1 MTILPFLAITFGAA
15 TASLLTRR
23 TARVSMAIGVLGL
36 ALAALSASAIA
47 PGSVASVG
55 GGELRASEYIRL
67 FALLG
72 AVAGLI
78 LALLGLATTSHRH
91 APGVLLGGIGAAVLA
106 LALPDAQA
114 AVIAATAGGVI
125 GFLVT
130 VGPPATA
137 RGVLV
142 GVREL
147 RALAVAGSLAILA
160 AAWIGRPLDQLLA
173 EPAVFGLAYL
183 GFAVGVAIRF
193 GAIPFHFWAARLA
206 DAAPEI
212 SLPMLMAWGPAAF
225 GIVALTWV
233 DQSVAP
239 LALPLTAERALVVA
253 VGGVSV
259 ILGSLAAWIQDD
271 LEHVVGYTIIAD
283 AGVAILGLA
292 VLDATA
298 WEPART
304 WILVFVMTRSAFAA
318 WAVAVRGAFGTRRIA
333 ELSGWILRA
342 PLLALGLAVIVIA
355 SIGWPG
361 FVAWE
366 ARAALIDKTVG
377 WPIAILVTAGALG
390 PLAAYGRLVL
400 VGLRPP
406 SEAVRGGGSERPR
419 WPGPVPS
426 RPMVGRSRTERAFER
441 SGHFAGG
448 LLDVLWALP
457 DALRAN
463 RTLIAAALVVA
474 LSGLSFSVAAGG
486 LGVPEAARAAPG
498 QQQGPTGSEPP
509 GEASPGPSES
519 EAPVE
524 SEPVA
529 SEPPVASEA
538 PASEPPASEPPA
550 SEPSFQPLPTSS

>member
-1 MTILPFLAITFGAA
+1 VNLLPFLAIAFGAA
-15 TASLLTRR
+15 AASLLTRR
-23 TARVSMAIGVLGL
+23 TPALSATIGILGL
-36 ALAALSASAIA
+36 AAAAVTASTIIPDSTAA
-47 PGSVASVG
+47 VG
-55 GGELRASEYIRL
+55 GGELRATAYIRL
-67 FALLG
+67 FAMLG
-72 AVAGLI
+72 SVVG
-78 LALLGLATTSHRH
+78 LALVVLGLATTSHRH
-91 APGVLLGGIGAAVLA
+91 VPGVLLGGIGAAVLA
-106 LALPDAQA
+106 LALPDAQT
-114 AVIAATAGGVI
+114 AVIAATAGGLI
-125 GFLVT
+125 GILVT
-130 VGPPATA
+130 LGPPTSA

-142 GVREL
+142 GIREL

-183 GFAVGVAIRF
+183 GFAVAVAIRF

-271 LEHVVGYTIIAD
+271 LEHIVGYTIIAD

-292 VLDATA
+292 VFDATA

-318 WAVAVRGAFGTRRIA
+318 WAIAVRGAFGTRRIA

-342 PLLALGLAVIVIA
+342 PLLAVALAVIVVA

-366 ARAALIDKTVG
+366 ARATLIDKTVG
-377 WPIAILVTAGALG
+377 WPLAILVTAGAFG

-400 VGLRPP
+400 AGLRPP
-406 SEAVRGGGSERPR
+406 SEAVQRGGSERPQ
-419 WPGPVPS
+419 WPAPVPS
-426 RPMVGRSRTERAFER
+426 RPMVGLSPTERAFER
-441 SGHFAGG
+441 TGHVLGG
-448 LLDVLWALP
+448 LLDILWAVP
-457 DALRAN
+457 GALRAN
-463 RTLIAAALVVA
+463 RTLIAALLVIA
-474 LSGLSFSVAAGG
+474 LSGLSFTVAAGG
-486 LGVPEAARAAPG
+486 LGLPDAARAAPG
-498 QQQGPTGSEPP
+498 QQQGPTESEPP
-509 GEASPGPSES
+509 GGESP
-519 EAPVE
+519 APGE
-524 SEPVA
+524 TQLPVP
-529 SEPPVASEA
+529 SEPPLG
-538 PASEPPASEPPA
+538 SEPPASESPP